1 MGLTP
6 TRQLID
12 AAVAADSG
20 IGSFNVLHLETAEAI
35 VAGAEAAG
43 LPVIL
48 QISQNCAA
56 YHGALGPIAAG
67 ALAVARA
74 AEVPVALHLDHAE
87 DEHLV
92 YQAFDLG
99 FGSVMYDGAHLPF
112 DDNVTTTRRV
122 AERAH
127 ALDVFVEAE
136 LGTVG
141 GKDGAH
147 APGVRTDPGEAAA
160 FVAATG
166 VDALA
171 VAVGSSH
178 AMTERA
184 AVLDLD
190 LIGRLKASVA
200 VPLVLHGSSGVPD
213 EVLVQAVR
221 AGMTKINVSTHL
233 NGFFTRAVRD
243 VLAAQ
248 PELVDSRRYMAAG
261 RTALAAEAA
270 RLLALLAPA
279 TRPAEAR
286 R

>member
-6 TRQLID
+6 TRLLID
-12 AAVAADSG
+12 AAVAAGSG
-20 IGSFNVLHLETAEAI
+20 LGSFNVLHLETAEAI

-67 ALAVARA
+67 VLAVARA

-87 DEHLV
+87 DEQLV

-99 FGSVMYDGAHLPF
+99 FGSVMYDGAHLSF
-112 DDNVTTTRRV
+112 DENVATTRRV
-122 AERAH
+122 AGRAH
-127 ALDVFVEAE
+127 ARDVFVEAE
-136 LGTVG
+136 LGKVG

-147 APGVRTDPGEAAA
+147 APGVRTDPEEAAA
-160 FVAATG
+160 FLAATG

-270 RLLALLAPA
+270 RLLTLLSLAA
-279 TRPAEAR
+279 RPAEAR

>member
-6 TRQLID
+6 TRTLIES
-12 AAVAADSG
+12 AVRAG
-20 IGSFNVLHLETAEAI
+20 TGLGSFNVLHLETAEAI

-56 YHGALGPIAAG
+56 YHGALEPIAAG
-67 ALAVARA
+67 TAAVARA
-74 AEVPVALHLDHAE
+74 SGVPVALHLDHAE
-87 DEHLV
+87 DEQLV
-92 YQAFDLG
+92 YRAFDLG

-112 DDNVTTTRRV
+112 ADNVAATARV
-122 AERAH
+122 VERAR
-127 ALDVFVEAE
+127 AGNVFVEAE
-136 LGTVG
+136 LGKVG

-160 FVAATG
+160 FVGATG

-178 AMTERA
+178 AMTERGA
-184 AVLDLD
+184 ALDLE
-190 LIGRLKASVA
+190 LIGRLKSQVS

-213 EVLVQAVR
+213 DVLVQAVR

-243 VLAAQ
+243 VLASR
-248 PELVDSRRYMAAG
+248 PDLVDSRTYVAAG
-261 RTALAAEAA
+261 RDALAAEAA
-270 RLLALLAPA
+270 RLLALLALHPLRA
-279 TRPAEAR
+279 NA
-286 R
+286 